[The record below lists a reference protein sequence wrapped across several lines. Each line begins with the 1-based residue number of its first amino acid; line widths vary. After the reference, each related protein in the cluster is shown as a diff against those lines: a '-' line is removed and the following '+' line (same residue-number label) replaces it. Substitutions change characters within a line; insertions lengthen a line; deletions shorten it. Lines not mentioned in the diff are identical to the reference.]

1 MEVFEVVEVFLFGDG
16 GVGEKTER
24 AQRGRLEKSS
34 SCRQWNATR
43 EFQKYLGIDRF
54 SHVRQIL
61 FQHDRIFE
69 IKMLS

>member
-24 AQRGRLEKSS
+24 VQRGRLEKSS

-43 EFQKYLGIDRF
+43 EFQKYFCIDRF
-54 SHVRQIL
+54 SHC
-61 FQHDRIFE
+61 
-69 IKMLS
+69 

>member
-1 MEVFEVVEVFLFGDG
+1 VEVFEVVEVFSFGDG

-43 EFQKYLGIDRF
+43 EFQKYFVLIGLAI
-54 SHVRQIL
+54 VRQFL
-61 FQHDRIFE
+61 LQHNLE
-69 IKMLS
+69 I